1 MGLGD
6 RLKSLFIIEEGTP
19 AAKSKKGKQATKK
32 ATAPKTSSPSS
43 TTTPSAKVKS
53 TDAESGQVT
62 AKFMEILLAAMDKKN
77 LDGFDYLEY
86 KQSLKSLKSMP
97 MDEATRYKSAF
108 AMAKTMG
115 ATPDLLIKTAG
126 HYINVL
132 KEEEKKFGQ
141 ALVAQRAKQVGGR
154 ETQIKNIEAGI
165 QKKAEHIKKLT
176 AEIEQDQKKLTTMKN
191 EISGAV
197 LKVETTKNNFVASFN
212 SLVAIIQKDI
222 DNMKQYLNNQ

>member
-6 RLKSLFIIEEGTP
+6 RLKSLFVIEEGTSSNK
-19 AAKSKKGKQATKK
+19 AKKSKKTTKK
-32 ATAPKTSSPSS
+32 ETSPKATSTKAAPTKSDKAPA
-43 TTTPSAKVKS
+43 TTADP
-53 TDAESGQVT
+53 GQVT

-86 KQSLKSLKSMP
+86 KQSLKSLENMP
-97 MDEATRYKSAF
+97 MDEPTRYKSAF

-115 ATPDLLIKTAG
+115 ATPDMLVKTAG

-132 KEEEKKFGQ
+132 KNEEKKFGQ

-154 ETQIKNIEAGI
+154 EKQIKNLETGI
-165 QKKAEHIKKLT
+165 QKKAEMIKKLT
-176 AEIEQDQKKLTTMKN
+176 EEIEQDQKSLAAMKS

-197 LKVETTKNNFVASFN
+197 LKVETTKNNFIASFN
-212 SLVAIIQKDI
+212 ALVATIQKDI
-222 DNMKQYLNNQ
+222 DNMKQYLNS